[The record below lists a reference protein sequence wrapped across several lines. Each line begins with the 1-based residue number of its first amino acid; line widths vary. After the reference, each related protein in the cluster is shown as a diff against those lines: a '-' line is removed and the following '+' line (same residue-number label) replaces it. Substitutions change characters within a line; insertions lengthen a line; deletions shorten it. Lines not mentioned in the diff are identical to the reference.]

1 MNVFIF
7 LLILIIGFSLINRN
21 YNLENILNKY
31 KKNKIIKNVIGEDI
45 IERVKNTIKEIY
57 NGNNEYK
64 VYNYEILEY
73 LIEKINEDINN
84 YNMIG
89 ENKILYELKEDIMYI
104 KKKCKNDIN
113 KNISINI
120 NKYYIN

>member
-113 KNISINI
+113 KNILINI

>member
-1 MNVFIF
+1 
-7 LLILIIGFSLINRN
+7 
-21 YNLENILNKY
+21 
-31 KKNKIIKNVIGEDI
+31 
-45 IERVKNTIKEIY
+45 
-57 NGNNEYK
+57 
-64 VYNYEILEY
+64 
-73 LIEKINEDINN
+73 
-84 YNMIG
+84 MIG